1 MMTWKKQAEILMQQ
15 LNMVDI
21 IKEVLISEKGL
32 PYTNCERLKKALVY
46 TENNLIDYDGVMYLT
61 ADSLIEINNKATGWN
76 NITLRKVNVKP
87 YTFNKIYIDKDLINN
102 RSIQWKKNY
111 DFKVLFN
118 TAKKDTYISRW
129 KWRYI

>member
-1 MMTWKKQAEILMQQ
+1 
-15 LNMVDI
+15 MVDI